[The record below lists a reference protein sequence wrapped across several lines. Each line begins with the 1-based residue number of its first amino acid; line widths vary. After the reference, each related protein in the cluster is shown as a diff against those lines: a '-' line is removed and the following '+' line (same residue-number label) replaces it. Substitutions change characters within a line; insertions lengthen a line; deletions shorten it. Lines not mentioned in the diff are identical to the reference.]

1 MVYIAKDVVKML
13 SAMNNVFD
21 VARIVNPWTWK
32 ICNFDSDGNISYEDY
47 SCYRIWQKEKRCLN
61 CISMKAL
68 NEKKR
73 FTKYEFVDDET
84 YYVVSK
90 PVDIKDNEGIT
101 NEYVLEIVAN
111 ITDEV
116 FFNAIGKNELVDKII
131 KSEKLQYIDSL
142 TKAYN
147 RRYFDEKV
155 YLTDFSENSRSEI
168 TFIVIDMKKFKN
180 INDEYGHDTGD
191 EVLRNTAKVFIS
203 SVRNNDSVI
212 RMGGDEFLIVLQDC
226 NEQSA
231 LDVVQRIKESMKQI
245 IYDSEKNLHAKA
257 DFGIAY
263 TDSFV
268 NNDAFIA
275 NLIKKADKMMYESK
289 RVNN

>member
-1 MVYIAKDVVKML
+1 
-13 SAMNNVFD
+13 
-21 VARIVNPWTWK
+21 
-32 ICNFDSDGNISYEDY
+32 
-47 SCYRIWQKEKRCLN
+47 
-61 CISMKAL
+61 MKAL

-180 INDEYGHDTGD
+180 INDEYGHDAGD

>member
-21 VARIVNPWTWK
+21 VARIVNPWIWK

-180 INDEYGHDTGD
+180 INDEYGHDAGD

>member
-21 VARIVNPWTWK
+21 VARIVNPWIWK